1 MDTKFPKIHKVRDL
15 LMAIDRLDNP
25 ELPSS
30 IPLVG
35 TVKLHG
41 MHADVVVH
49 SDDRLTLQSRNVLN
63 LNLKNDIMGFA
74 QFILP
79 MPKVVLMLRDKYHAR
94 FKELNPDVEI
104 KAKHPLIIAGEFIG
118 QGIQQNVAVSTL
130 LRCFVIIS
138 ASINSTWL
146 PDAEY
151 SDIHHESAGIYNIY
165 KSGSYTQTLDPNKL
179 EASMQAI
186 QKHTDDV
193 EKECPF
199 AKTFGIS
206 GIGEGI
212 VWKCQPPFP
221 STPKFWFKTKGP
233 LHRQT
238 DPFDKGAS
246 NLASKEKAALF
257 AKSIVTEM
265 RLEQGWN
272 YLAETGIKRDKKA
285 TGAFLK
291 WVVQD
296 CEAEEMLEIKELEIK
311 IGLLKPE
318 IIRIAQKWYAARL
331 TEKEMEED
339 ELAPKLKVA
348 SI

>member
-1 MDTKFPKIHKVRDL
+1 MDTKFPKIHKVKDL
-15 LMAIDRLDNP
+15 LVAIDSLENP

-49 SDDRLTLQSRNVLN
+49 SNDRITLQSRNILN
-63 LNLKNDIMGFA
+63 LNLKNDVMGFA

-79 MPKVVLMLRDKYHAR
+79 MSKVMLMLRDKYHAR

-104 KAKHPLIIAGEFIG
+104 NSKHPLIIAGEFIG
-118 QGIQQNVAVSTL
+118 QGIQKKVAISAL

-138 ASINSTWL
+138 ASINKTWL

-165 KSGSYTQTLDPNKL
+165 RSGSYAHTLDRNNL
-179 EASMQAI
+179 EVSMQAI
-186 QKHTDDV
+186 QRFTDDV

-221 STPKFWFKTKGP
+221 STSNFWFKTKGP
-233 LHRQT
+233 LHSQT
-238 DPFDKGAS
+238 DPVGKGAK
-246 NLASKEKAALF
+246 NLAGKEKAALF

-272 YLAETGIKRDKKA
+272 YLAETGVKQDKKA

-291 WVVQD
+291 WAVQD
-296 CEAEEMLEIKELEIK
+296 CEAEEMLEIKELGVK
-311 IGLLKPE
+311 IELLRPE
-318 IIRIAQKWYAARL
+318 ISRIAQKWYAARL
-331 TEKEMEED
+331 TEKETED
-339 ELAPKLKVA
+339 ELAAKLKVA